1 MSLEKLEDLKSI
13 LKDMDS
19 VLVAFS
25 GGADSAFLLKV
36 ANDVLKEKVV
46 AFTATS
52 PTYPL
57 VEYKNA
63 CALAE
68 EFGVRHII
76 VESNELEIENFAANN
91 EKRCYYCKSELFTIA
106 WAEAAKLNIRWVADG
121 SNTDDLKDYRP
132 GRDAAKE
139 KNVRSPLVEANLSKE
154 EIRTLSR
161 RMGIK
166 TWDRPASACLSSR
179 FPYGTKI
186 TPERV
191 RLVERCEDI
200 LRENGFKQFRVR
212 FHGDVA
218 RIETTKEE
226 FPRFFQDKMRNKIIN
241 GFKEAGFIYTSLD
254 LQGYRTGSLNEAL
267 GKKAPS

>member
-1 MSLEKLEDLKSI
+1 VSLKKLEHLKSI
-13 LKDMDS
+13 IKEMSS

-25 GGADSAFLLKV
+25 GGTDSTFLLKV
-36 ANDVLKEKVV
+36 AVDVLKEKAV
-46 AFTATS
+46 ALTATS
-52 PTYPL
+52 PTYPF

-76 VESNELEIENFAANN
+76 IESNELEIKNFAANN
-91 EKRCYYCKSELFTIA
+91 EKRCYYCKSELFTLA
-106 WAEAAKLNIRWVADG
+106 AAEAAKIDIRWVADG
-121 SNTDDLKDYRP
+121 SNADDLKDYRP
-132 GRDAAKE
+132 GREAARE

-154 EIRTLSR
+154 EIRSLSR
-161 RMGIK
+161 QMGVK

-191 RLVERCEDI
+191 MTVEKCENI
-200 LRENGFKQFRVR
+200 LREKGFRQFRVR

-218 RIETTKEE
+218 RIETTEEE
-226 FPRFFQDKMRNKIIN
+226 FSRFFEDGLRHEIIE

-254 LQGYRTGSLNEAL
+254 LQGYRTGSLNEAIR
-267 GKKAPS
+267 KKAPS